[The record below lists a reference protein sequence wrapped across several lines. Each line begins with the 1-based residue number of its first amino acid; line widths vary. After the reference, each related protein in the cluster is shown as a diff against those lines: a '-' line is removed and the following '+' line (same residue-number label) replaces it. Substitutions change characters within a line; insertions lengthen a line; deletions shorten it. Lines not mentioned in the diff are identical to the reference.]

1 MFNELKIYIF
11 LKKLN
16 NILMYMLRK
25 KDQIHYKVIMIW
37 TYENMA
43 HFKSLKIP

>member
-1 MFNELKIYIF
+1 MNLNIYIY
-11 LKKLN
+11 KLN

-37 TYENMA
+37 TCENVA